1 MSSAFSRIKE
11 REEKLLCRTYGR
23 YPIAV
28 ASGKGS
34 RLYGPDGEE
43 YIDLLSG
50 IAVTNLGHC
59 NEEIAEVMCE
69 HARKLV
75 HVSNL
80 FYQEEQLELAE
91 RLIGTTNGLLT
102 KVFFC
107 NSGAES
113 NEAAIKLARRYTQRV
128 KNRDAGEIITLTN
141 AFHGRTLATVAA
153 TGQAKF
159 QDGFAPIPD
168 GFKQVPWGDVESL
181 EAAIT
186 DKTIA
191 VMAEVVQG
199 EAGVRPMTQEY
210 AKSLE
215 TICRNKDILFIV
227 DEVQTG
233 MCRTGKF
240 WGFQNYDVKPDIISS
255 SKALANGLPLG
266 AMLTSDEVSRG
277 FVLGSHAT
285 TFGGGALLTSVG
297 AKVVEIMQ
305 RDKLAERSA
314 EVGAWARGLFE
325 ELGRKYPG
333 AIAEV
338 RGYGLMIGIV
348 LSFPG
353 KDIWD
358 GLIKRGFIC
367 NLTQDVVLRLLPA
380 LTVPKEDILAFAAAL
395 DELLAQSRNV

>member
-1 MSSAFSRIKE
+1 MSSAFARIKE

-28 ASGKGS
+28 TSGKGS

-43 YIDLLSG
+43 YIDLLAG

-59 NEEIAEVMCE
+59 NEEIAETMCE
-69 HARKLV
+69 HARKLI

-91 RLIGTTNGLLT
+91 KLIGTTNGVFS

-128 KNRDAGEIITLTN
+128 KNKDAGEIITLSN

-153 TGQAKF
+153 TGQPKF
-159 QDGFAPIPD
+159 MDGFAPMMP
-168 GFKQVPWGDVESL
+168 GFKQAPWGDAASL
-181 EAAIT
+181 EAAIS

-191 VMAEVVQG
+191 VMAEVIQG

-210 AKSLE
+210 AKE
-215 TICRNKDILFIV
+215 IQRICRDKGILFIV
-227 DEVQTG
+227 DEVQVG

-240 WGFQNYDVKPDIISS
+240 WGFQNYDIRPDIMTS

-266 AMLTSDEVSRG
+266 AMMTTDEVAQG

-285 TFGGGALLTSVG
+285 TFGGGALLTAVG

-305 RDKLAERSA
+305 RDKLADRAA
-314 EVGAWARGLFE
+314 EVGAWAMEQFE
-325 ELGRKYPG
+325 AIARKYPG
-333 AIAEV
+333 TIAEV
-338 RGYGLMIGIV
+338 RGKGLIIGIV
-348 LSFPG
+348 LTFPG
-353 KDIWD
+353 KEIWE
-358 GLIKRGFIC
+358 GLIKKGFIC
-367 NLTQDVVLRLLPA
+367 NLTQEVVLRLVPA
-380 LTVPKEDILAFAAAL
+380 LTIPKEDISAFAAAL
-395 DELLAQSRNV
+395 EELLAKHQNV

>member
-1 MSSAFSRIKE
+1 MSSAFAKIKE

-28 ASGKGS
+28 TSGKGS

-43 YIDLLSG
+43 YIDLLAG

-59 NEEIAEVMCE
+59 NEEIADTICE
-69 HARKLV
+69 HARKLI

-91 RLIGTTNGLLT
+91 KLIATTNGVFS

-128 KNRDAGEIITLTN
+128 KNKDAGEIITLSN

-153 TGQAKF
+153 TGQPKF
-159 QDGFAPIPD
+159 MDGFAPMMP
-168 GFKQVPWGDVESL
+168 GFKQVPWGDAASL
-181 EAAIT
+181 EAAIG

-191 VMAEVVQG
+191 VMAEVIQG

-210 AKSLE
+210 AKE
-215 TICRNKDILFIV
+215 IQRICRNKGILFIV
-227 DEVQTG
+227 DEVQVG

-240 WGFQNYDVKPDIISS
+240 WGFQNYDIQPDIMSS

-266 AMLTSDEVSRG
+266 AMMTTDEVAQG

-297 AKVVEIMQ
+297 SKVVEIMQ
-305 RDKLAERSA
+305 RDRLADRAA
-314 EVGAWARGLFE
+314 EVGAWAMEQFE
-325 ELGRKYPG
+325 AVGRKYPG
-333 AIAEV
+333 TIAEV
-338 RGYGLMIGIV
+338 RGKGLIIGIV
-348 LSFPG
+348 LTFPG
-353 KDIWD
+353 KEIWE
-358 GLIKRGFIC
+358 GLIKKGFIC
-367 NLTQDVVLRLLPA
+367 NLTQEVVLRLVPA
-380 LTVPKEDILAFAAAL
+380 LTIPKEDISAFASAL
-395 DELLAQSRNV
+395 EELLAKRQNV